1 MGSSLIVHLLH
12 RHRVVLLCL
21 ERFGIFPHEAQRR
34 GGIQIVSHPRLE
46 ESVDLCLLGADIDA
60 LGLVS

>member
-1 MGSSLIVHLLH
+1 MGPSLHIPLLH
-12 RHRVVLLCL
+12 CHRIVLLYL
-21 ERFGIFPHEAQRR
+21 ERLGIFPNETQRR